1 MGEFQ
6 NMVQRIEETGMYE
19 VTQGGEL
26 YAELMAYAEG
36 LDMIFGELEETE
48 REAFVST
55 AIDKGLRMYEDVM
68 DICNIDT
75 SLEGRRK
82 SILAALSVSDGDFT
96 LGSLERMLDIYNISG
111 SITESGNTLTLT
123 IEDDLTAAQ
132 RTRIKDHL
140 ENLIPAGTTLLLG
153 QPRRAP
159 WARPLGCPQTCRAA
173 RPDLAREQA
182 PWTLALRAIRVIV
195 RSAHSALGRF

>member
-123 IEDDLTAAQ
+123 IDDDLTAAQ

-140 ENLIPAGTTLLLG
+140 ENLIPAGTTLLL
-153 QPRRAP
+153 A
-159 WARPLGCPQTCRAA
+159 
-173 RPDLAREQA
+173 
-182 PWTLALRAIRVIV
+182 
-195 RSAHSALGRF
+195 

>member
-75 SLEGRRK
+75 SLAGRR
-82 SILAALSVSDGDFT
+82 
-96 LGSLERMLDIYNISG
+96 
-111 SITESGNTLTLT
+111 
-123 IEDDLTAAQ
+123 
-132 RTRIKDHL
+132 
-140 ENLIPAGTTLLLG
+140 
-153 QPRRAP
+153 
-159 WARPLGCPQTCRAA
+159 
-173 RPDLAREQA
+173 
-182 PWTLALRAIRVIV
+182 
-195 RSAHSALGRF
+195 